1 MAFEGL
7 TEKISSAFKH
17 LRSKGR
23 LTESDIKEAMREI
36 RMALLEA
43 DVNFKVAKDFI
54 KAVTEKATDAEI
66 LESLSPSQQV
76 IKIVNEELVALL
88 GGQTTRLTISP
99 NPPTIVMMAG
109 LQGAGKTTNCAKLA
123 ALLRK
128 QQQRRPLLVACDVY
142 RPAAIEQLKVVGRQL
157 NIPVFDEGQG
167 DPVEIAKHGIDYA
180 RRNGYDLVFL
190 DTAGRLHIDEKLMD
204 ELKNIKAT
212 VKPTEIILVVDA
224 MTGQDAVTVAQTFDE
239 ALGIDGVLIAEPI
252 AGSSGREL
260 ALQLKKRH
268 CMAVLLLAAPEHAD
282 TDAALLEQSGVLV
295 LPNDA
300 PESLIVQTI
309 RLLTAV
315 RIQLEQMQH
324 KTEKLEAKVADIRI
338 INRAKLLLVQHLQMT
353 ETEAHKYIE
362 KQAMDTSMRRRTIA
376 ENIIRTYED

>member
-1 MAFEGL
+1 MTPL
-7 TEKISSAFKH
+7 HTVS
-17 LRSKGR
+17 
-23 LTESDIKEAMREI
+23 
-36 RMALLEA
+36 ALLVSASEA
-43 DVNFKVAKDFI
+43 QTQRI
-54 KAVTEKATDAEI
+54 
-66 LESLSPSQQV
+66 S
-76 IKIVNEELVALL
+76 ALL
-88 GGQTTRLTISP
+88 TRAR
-99 NPPTIVMMAG
+99 IVPFDHASGARQALEQFDAG
-109 LQGAGKTTNCAKLA
+109 
-123 ALLRK
+123 
-128 QQQRRPLLVACDVY
+128 
-142 RPAAIEQLKVVGRQL
+142 
-157 NIPVFDEGQG
+157 
-167 DPVEIAKHGIDYA
+167 
-180 RRNGYDLVFL
+180 
-190 DTAGRLHIDEKLMD
+190 
-204 ELKNIKAT
+204 
-212 VKPTEIILVVDA
+212 
-224 MTGQDAVTVAQTFDE
+224 
-239 ALGIDGVLIAEPI
+239 GIDGVLIAEPI
-252 AGSSGREL
+252 AGSSGQEL

-282 TDAALLEQSGVLV
+282 TAAALLEQSGVLV

>member
-1 MAFEGL
+1 MNTSL
-7 TEKISSAFKH
+7 HTV
-17 LRSKGR
+17 R
-23 LTESDIKEAMREI
+23 
-36 RMALLEA
+36 ALLVSSSEA
-43 DVNFKVAKDFI
+43 QTQRI
-54 KAVTEKATDAEI
+54 
-66 LESLSPSQQV
+66 S
-76 IKIVNEELVALL
+76 ALL
-88 GGQTTRLTISP
+88 TRAR
-99 NPPTIVMMAG
+99 IVPFDHAG
-109 LQGAGKTTNCAKLA
+109 SA
-123 ALLRK
+123 
-128 QQQRRPLLVACDVY
+128 QQ
-142 RPAAIEQLKVVGRQL
+142 
-157 NIPVFDEGQG
+157 
-167 DPVEIAKHGIDYA
+167 
-180 RRNGYDLVFL
+180 
-190 DTAGRLHIDEKLMD
+190 
-204 ELKNIKAT
+204 
-212 VKPTEIILVVDA
+212 
-224 MTGQDAVTVAQTFDE
+224 
-239 ALGIDGVLIAEPI
+239 AEPI

-268 CMAVLLLAAPEHAD
+268 CMAVLLLAAPEHAG

>member
-1 MAFEGL
+1 MNTSL
-7 TEKISSAFKH
+7 HTV
-17 LRSKGR
+17 R
-23 LTESDIKEAMREI
+23 
-36 RMALLEA
+36 ALLVSSSEA
-43 DVNFKVAKDFI
+43 QTQRI
-54 KAVTEKATDAEI
+54 
-66 LESLSPSQQV
+66 S
-76 IKIVNEELVALL
+76 ALL
-88 GGQTTRLTISP
+88 TRAR
-99 NPPTIVMMAG
+99 IVPFDHAG
-109 LQGAGKTTNCAKLA
+109 SARQALEQFDAG
-123 ALLRK
+123 
-128 QQQRRPLLVACDVY
+128 
-142 RPAAIEQLKVVGRQL
+142 
-157 NIPVFDEGQG
+157 
-167 DPVEIAKHGIDYA
+167 
-180 RRNGYDLVFL
+180 
-190 DTAGRLHIDEKLMD
+190 
-204 ELKNIKAT
+204 
-212 VKPTEIILVVDA
+212 
-224 MTGQDAVTVAQTFDE
+224 
-239 ALGIDGVLIAEPI
+239 GIDGVLIAEPI
-252 AGSSGREL
+252 AGSSDREL

-282 TDAALLEQSGVLV
+282 ADAALLEQSGVLV

>member
-1 MAFEGL
+1 MNTSL
-7 TEKISSAFKH
+7 HTV
-17 LRSKGR
+17 R
-23 LTESDIKEAMREI
+23 
-36 RMALLEA
+36 ALLVSSSEA
-43 DVNFKVAKDFI
+43 QTQRI
-54 KAVTEKATDAEI
+54 
-66 LESLSPSQQV
+66 S
-76 IKIVNEELVALL
+76 ALL
-88 GGQTTRLTISP
+88 TRAR
-99 NPPTIVMMAG
+99 IVPFDHAG
-109 LQGAGKTTNCAKLA
+109 SARQALEQFDAG
-123 ALLRK
+123 
-128 QQQRRPLLVACDVY
+128 
-142 RPAAIEQLKVVGRQL
+142 
-157 NIPVFDEGQG
+157 
-167 DPVEIAKHGIDYA
+167 
-180 RRNGYDLVFL
+180 
-190 DTAGRLHIDEKLMD
+190 
-204 ELKNIKAT
+204 
-212 VKPTEIILVVDA
+212 
-224 MTGQDAVTVAQTFDE
+224 
-239 ALGIDGVLIAEPI
+239 GIDGVLIAEPI

-282 TDAALLEQSGVLV
+282 MDAALLEQSGVLV

>member
-1 MAFEGL
+1 MNTSL
-7 TEKISSAFKH
+7 HTV
-17 LRSKGR
+17 R
-23 LTESDIKEAMREI
+23 
-36 RMALLEA
+36 ALLVSSSEA
-43 DVNFKVAKDFI
+43 QTQRI
-54 KAVTEKATDAEI
+54 
-66 LESLSPSQQV
+66 S
-76 IKIVNEELVALL
+76 ALL
-88 GGQTTRLTISP
+88 TRAH
-99 NPPTIVMMAG
+99 IVPFDHAG
-109 LQGAGKTTNCAKLA
+109 SARQALEQFDAG
-123 ALLRK
+123 
-128 QQQRRPLLVACDVY
+128 
-142 RPAAIEQLKVVGRQL
+142 
-157 NIPVFDEGQG
+157 
-167 DPVEIAKHGIDYA
+167 
-180 RRNGYDLVFL
+180 
-190 DTAGRLHIDEKLMD
+190 
-204 ELKNIKAT
+204 
-212 VKPTEIILVVDA
+212 
-224 MTGQDAVTVAQTFDE
+224 
-239 ALGIDGVLIAEPI
+239 GIDGVLIAEPI

-268 CMAVLLLAAPEHAD
+268 CMAVLLLAEPENAY

>member
-1 MAFEGL
+1 MNTSL
-7 TEKISSAFKH
+7 HTV
-17 LRSKGR
+17 R
-23 LTESDIKEAMREI
+23 
-36 RMALLEA
+36 ALLVSSSEA
-43 DVNFKVAKDFI
+43 QI
-54 KAVTEKATDAEI
+54 QRI
-66 LESLSPSQQV
+66 S
-76 IKIVNEELVALL
+76 ALL
-88 GGQTTRLTISP
+88 TRAR
-99 NPPTIVMMAG
+99 IVPFDHAG
-109 LQGAGKTTNCAKLA
+109 SARQALEQFDAG
-123 ALLRK
+123 
-128 QQQRRPLLVACDVY
+128 
-142 RPAAIEQLKVVGRQL
+142 
-157 NIPVFDEGQG
+157 
-167 DPVEIAKHGIDYA
+167 
-180 RRNGYDLVFL
+180 
-190 DTAGRLHIDEKLMD
+190 
-204 ELKNIKAT
+204 
-212 VKPTEIILVVDA
+212 
-224 MTGQDAVTVAQTFDE
+224 
-239 ALGIDGVLIAEPI
+239 GIDGVLIAEPI

-268 CMAVLLLAAPEHAD
+268 CMAVLLLAAPEHTD

>member
-1 MAFEGL
+1 MNTSL
-7 TEKISSAFKH
+7 HTV
-17 LRSKGR
+17 R
-23 LTESDIKEAMREI
+23 
-36 RMALLEA
+36 ALLVPFDHAGSAQQALEQ
-43 DVNFKVAKDFI
+43 F
-54 KAVTEKATDAEI
+54 DA
-66 LESLSPSQQV
+66 
-76 IKIVNEELVALL
+76 
-88 GGQTTRLTISP
+88 G
-99 NPPTIVMMAG
+99 
-109 LQGAGKTTNCAKLA
+109 
-123 ALLRK
+123 
-128 QQQRRPLLVACDVY
+128 
-142 RPAAIEQLKVVGRQL
+142 
-157 NIPVFDEGQG
+157 
-167 DPVEIAKHGIDYA
+167 
-180 RRNGYDLVFL
+180 
-190 DTAGRLHIDEKLMD
+190 
-204 ELKNIKAT
+204 
-212 VKPTEIILVVDA
+212 
-224 MTGQDAVTVAQTFDE
+224 
-239 ALGIDGVLIAEPI
+239 GIDGVLIAEPI

-268 CMAVLLLAAPEHAD
+268 CMAVLLLAAPEHAG

>member
-1 MAFEGL
+1 MNTSL
-7 TEKISSAFKH
+7 HTV
-17 LRSKGR
+17 R
-23 LTESDIKEAMREI
+23 
-36 RMALLEA
+36 ALLVSSSEA
-43 DVNFKVAKDFI
+43 QTQRI
-54 KAVTEKATDAEI
+54 
-66 LESLSPSQQV
+66 S
-76 IKIVNEELVALL
+76 ALL
-88 GGQTTRLTISP
+88 TRAR
-99 NPPTIVMMAG
+99 IVPFDHAG
-109 LQGAGKTTNCAKLA
+109 SARQALEQFDAG
-123 ALLRK
+123 
-128 QQQRRPLLVACDVY
+128 
-142 RPAAIEQLKVVGRQL
+142 
-157 NIPVFDEGQG
+157 
-167 DPVEIAKHGIDYA
+167 
-180 RRNGYDLVFL
+180 
-190 DTAGRLHIDEKLMD
+190 
-204 ELKNIKAT
+204 
-212 VKPTEIILVVDA
+212 
-224 MTGQDAVTVAQTFDE
+224 
-239 ALGIDGVLIAEPI
+239 GIDGVLIAEPI

-268 CMAVLLLAAPEHAD
+268 CMAVLLLAAPEHVD

>member
-1 MAFEGL
+1 MNTSL
-7 TEKISSAFKH
+7 HTV
-17 LRSKGR
+17 R
-23 LTESDIKEAMREI
+23 
-36 RMALLEA
+36 ALLVSSSEA
-43 DVNFKVAKDFI
+43 QTQRI
-54 KAVTEKATDAEI
+54 
-66 LESLSPSQQV
+66 S
-76 IKIVNEELVALL
+76 ALL
-88 GGQTTRLTISP
+88 TRARVVP
-99 NPPTIVMMAG
+99 FDHAG
-109 LQGAGKTTNCAKLA
+109 SARQALEQFDAG
-123 ALLRK
+123 
-128 QQQRRPLLVACDVY
+128 
-142 RPAAIEQLKVVGRQL
+142 
-157 NIPVFDEGQG
+157 
-167 DPVEIAKHGIDYA
+167 
-180 RRNGYDLVFL
+180 
-190 DTAGRLHIDEKLMD
+190 
-204 ELKNIKAT
+204 
-212 VKPTEIILVVDA
+212 
-224 MTGQDAVTVAQTFDE
+224 
-239 ALGIDGVLIAEPI
+239 GIDGVLIAEPI

-282 TDAALLEQSGVLV
+282 AAAALLEQSGVLV

>member
-1 MAFEGL
+1 MNTSL
-7 TEKISSAFKH
+7 HTV
-17 LRSKGR
+17 R
-23 LTESDIKEAMREI
+23 
-36 RMALLEA
+36 ALLVSSSEA
-43 DVNFKVAKDFI
+43 QTHRI
-54 KAVTEKATDAEI
+54 
-66 LESLSPSQQV
+66 S
-76 IKIVNEELVALL
+76 ALL
-88 GGQTTRLTISP
+88 TRAR
-99 NPPTIVMMAG
+99 IVPFDHAG
-109 LQGAGKTTNCAKLA
+109 SARQALEQFDAG
-123 ALLRK
+123 
-128 QQQRRPLLVACDVY
+128 
-142 RPAAIEQLKVVGRQL
+142 
-157 NIPVFDEGQG
+157 
-167 DPVEIAKHGIDYA
+167 
-180 RRNGYDLVFL
+180 
-190 DTAGRLHIDEKLMD
+190 
-204 ELKNIKAT
+204 
-212 VKPTEIILVVDA
+212 
-224 MTGQDAVTVAQTFDE
+224 
-239 ALGIDGVLIAEPI
+239 GIDGVLIAEPI

-282 TDAALLEQSGVLV
+282 ADAALLEQSGVLV